1 MEQAGLDTL
10 WKIYEN
16 VQGLIRHSDAK
27 AGAILVADGAIATI
41 LLSNVPVLAATCAH
55 SAIVHLLILAGAA
68 LLFLS
73 AILAGVSIIPA
84 VDVGDPASLIYF
96 NHIAHFYPTYDAY
109 AQAVKEALDRDTIGD
124 DLANQIWIISKVA
137 QKKYRHVAWSIGCF
151 GLSLLVFMVSL
162 GVATLAV

>member
-1 MEQAGLDTL
+1 MERSGLETL

-41 LLSNVPVLAATCAH
+41 LLSNVPVLAATCTQ
-55 SAIVHLLILAGAA
+55 SAIVHLLILAGSV

-73 AILAGVSIIPA
+73 AIFAGISIIPA

-109 AQAVKEALDRDTIGD
+109 AQAVKDALDRDTIRD
-124 DLANQIWIISKVA
+124 DLSRQVWIISKVA
-137 QKKYRHVAWSIGCF
+137 QKKYRHVARSIGCF
-151 GLSLLVFMVSL
+151 GFSLLVFMVSL
-162 GVATLAV
+162 GVATLAI